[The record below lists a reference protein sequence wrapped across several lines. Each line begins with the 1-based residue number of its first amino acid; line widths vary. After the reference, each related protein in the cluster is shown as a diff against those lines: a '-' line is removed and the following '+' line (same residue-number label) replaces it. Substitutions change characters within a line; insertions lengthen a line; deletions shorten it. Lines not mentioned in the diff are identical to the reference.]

1 MKNRDEIIKIL
12 QVVRNTTSDIE
23 KQADRICNLFDVS
36 YSVFDH
42 ETIQSVRNSS
52 SDAEVRRMIKT
63 KIKKL

>member
-36 YSVFDH
+36 KCLTC
-42 ETIQSVRNSS
+42 EWCNELATCRNEQGEISCK
-52 SDAEVRRMIKT
+52 EHYVC
-63 KIKKL
+63 